1 MTVTK
6 VKTENDLE
14 EKFQWKEG
22 MDPDHIFDDE
32 LVLIKKLREL
42 IPELDKENDK
52 FVACFLFAR
61 RHNLEE
67 TTALLKKFYK
77 KKAEFQYMFPG
88 QHIPSFKYNPYLIDN
103 LVNGGGAM
111 LHPKGKRD
119 NKDRMIRYFYMGQD
133 KPSGRLLHETYPSL
147 FWQTYYQIVTEPLNA
162 WRNGIAIVVDLKG
175 AGLNNIDISS
185 KGREVHSALQGTFP
199 FRIRAMLVVNGNWV
213 VNALLTAAKI
223 ALPKKL
229 YERIK
234 LMDES
239 KLKEVIPPHQ
249 LTPQYG
255 GTSTPFT
262 YKEYLVEIA
271 KTEDELFEQGIW
283 KAPIDGASSSSPASI

>member
-1 MTVTK
+1 MTVK

-14 EKFQWKEG
+14 ERFQWKQG

-32 LVLIKKLREL
+32 LVLIKKLRER
-42 IPELDKENDK
+42 IPELEKENDK
-52 FVACFLFAR
+52 FIACFLFAR
-61 RHNLEE
+61 RHNIED
-67 TTALLKKFYK
+67 TTALFKKFYK
-77 KKAEFQYMFPG
+77 KKAEYQYMFPG
-88 QHIPSFKYNPYLIDN
+88 QHTPSFKYNHYLVDN

-111 LHPKGKRD
+111 ITPKGKRD
-119 NKDRMIRYFYMGQD
+119 FKDRMIRYYYMGLD
-133 KPSGRLLHETYPSL
+133 KPSGRLPHETYPSL
-147 FWQTYYQIVTEPLNA
+147 IWQTYYQIQVEPLNV
-162 WRNGIAIVVDLKG
+162 WRNGVAIVVDLKG

-185 KGREVHSALQGTFP
+185 KGREVNAALQGTFP
-199 FRIRAMLVVNGNWV
+199 FRVRAMFVVNGNWV
-213 VNALLTAAKI
+213 VSALLTAAKI

-239 KLKEVIPPHQ
+239 ELVKMVPPHQ

-262 YKEYLVEIA
+262 YKEFLEEIA
-271 KTEDELFEQGIW
+271 VTEEELFEKGIW
-283 KAPIDGASSSSPASI
+283 KAPKDGASSPAES